1 MVVPSPHRVTRND
14 WLLACAAAL
23 AALLTYANSLPNG
36 FAFDD
41 LPIIEKNHQLRF
53 LSNLPRFFRQD
64 YFEPSMRLGLYRPLV
79 VSSYALNMTVS
90 GDGPL
95 GFHVVNVLLHA
106 LNAALL
112 TLLVLRLT
120 RDRWLAAGAG
130 FLFAAH
136 AVHSEAVAN
145 VTFGRPELLAA
156 CFGLL
161 TLHLWITA
169 GRAAGAR
176 AKLAYAAS
184 LLCFGL
190 ALLSK
195 ESAVTVLVVAVLVDW
210 IYTDGGQRQSLRSLG
225 AALRAGAGRSLGLVL
240 VAVAIVGVRVW
251 ALGAQAMPPVPFVDN
266 PLGTLPLGWRLV
278 DAALVAL
285 RYGGLLL
292 LPLTLCSDY
301 SYDTIP
307 MVQSFGD
314 PVLWL
319 GAALLLLLAL
329 FFVWSHRR
337 DREIFFGLAFLA
349 VTFSTASNLLM
360 PIGTIL
366 GERLLYLPSAGF
378 CMALTRVVQRAAAL
392 IPGPA
397 SRRRSLF
404 AAVIAGATLLHGA
417 RAVLRNPVWRDQHT
431 LALHDVAIHPRSV
444 KLQTSA
450 GAAYWEL
457 GKPELALAHFEAAIA
472 PAGITP
478 DRFLNPF
485 QGRVRALVD
494 LGRWQEALVLYEEVV
509 KYGPRNLE
517 VESQLAAAANAARAE
532 QLETP
537 GP

>member
-1 MVVPSPHRVTRND
+1 MVVPSPRVTRTG
-14 WLLACAAAL
+14 WPLALVVAL
-23 AALLTYANSLPNG
+23 AALLTYANSIPNG

-41 LPIIEKNHQLRF
+41 LQIIEKNHQLRF
-53 LSNLPRFFRQD
+53 LTNLPRFFRQD

-79 VSSYALNMTVS
+79 VSSYALNMAVL

-95 GFHVVNVLLHA
+95 GFHVVNVVLHA
-106 LNAALL
+106 LNTALL
-112 TLLVLRLT
+112 ALLVLRLT
-120 RDRWLAAGAG
+120 RDPWLAAGTG

-161 TLHLWITA
+161 TLHLWIAAERSA
-169 GRAAGAR
+169 GTR
-176 AKLAYAAS
+176 AKLSYAAS

-195 ESAVTVLVVAVLVDW
+195 ENAVTILAVAVLVDW
-210 IYTDGGQRQSLRSLG
+210 LYTERGERRSTHSLF
-225 AALRAGAGRSLGLVL
+225 AALRDGAGRTLGLAL
-240 VAVAIVGVRVW
+240 VAVALVGVRVW

-266 PLGTLPLGWRLV
+266 PLGVLPLGWRLIN
-278 DAALVAL
+278 ATLVAL

-292 LPLTLCSDY
+292 LPVTLCSDY

-307 MVQSFGD
+307 LVQSFDD
-314 PVLWL
+314 PALWL
-319 GAALLLLLAL
+319 GVVLLLPLFLL
-329 FFVWSHRR
+329 FVWSRR
-337 DREIFFGLAFLA
+337 HDREIFFGLAFLA
-349 VTFSTASNLLM
+349 VTFSTASNLVV

-378 CMALTRVVQRAAAL
+378 CMALTRIVQRLAGRL
-392 IPGPA
+392 PGPA
-397 SRRRSLF
+397 SRRRALL
-404 AAVIAGATLLHGA
+404 AALIALATLLHGV

-431 LALHDVAIHPRSV
+431 LALHDVEIHPRSV

-450 GAAYWEL
+450 GAAYWDL
-457 GKPELALAHFEAAIA
+457 GRPELALAHFDAAIA
-472 PAGITP
+472 AVGVTP

-494 LGRWQEALVLYEEVV
+494 LGRWQEALALYEEVV
-509 KYGPRNLE
+509 RYGPRNLE
-517 VESQLAAAANAARAE
+517 VESDLAAAANAARAGQE
-532 QLETP
+532 EPP